1 MFCHKLYF
9 EAIIYLVWQWYQLSW
24 LSWGRILKS
33 DKYANNDDDDDN
45 RVDYN
50 DGDQRW
56 MMTIVKS
63 FLLFLPLS
71 LFSRAPLGLSINGLH
86 IVRRKRNI
94 FTDFWELSSLS
105 PPWLPTL
112 SRLELLNLKV
122 AHPQIFHRRLSL
134 ALRSKILFRAAE
146 SCYTEPYYKLPP

>member
-1 MFCHKLYF
+1 MFDNDINCLGCHEEEYWKVTNMPIMMMMMVMM
-9 EAIIYLVWQWYQLSW
+9 IIEL
-24 LSWGRILKS
+24 II
-33 DKYANNDDDDDN
+33 
-45 RVDYN
+45 YN